1 MNLRALPVLIVIGLS
16 IRADTVAQSE
26 REFID
31 KVEGFKITLAGD
43 WQPVSYTDAVGRQ
56 RTEFV
61 SHDRAEGLLK
71 IARERLA
78 GRALTE
84 KVHGDLEDLKLRYAC
99 VYTGQEAISGLL
111 SGVRVALYYFEDGR
125 WIVGTHYYL
134 KDGDAVWILR
144 FTGRPGS
151 TGMARETTDR
161 IVRTFCSVCDIPV
174 GPAKTNG
181 ELTFEPP
188 RVGAASASPL
198 GVHPSLFVFR

>member
-1 MNLRALPVLIVIGLS
+1 MNLRILWVLVVIVVG
-16 IRADTVAQSE
+16 IRASTLAQSE

-31 KVEGFKITLAGD
+31 RVEGFKITLAGD

-84 KVHGDLEDLKLRYAC
+84 KVHSDLEDLKLRYAC
-99 VYTGQEAISGLL
+99 LYTGQEAISGLL

-134 KDGDAVWILR
+134 KDADAVWILR

-161 IVRTFCSVCDIPV
+161 IARTFCSVCDIPV
-174 GPAKTNG
+174 DPAKTTG
-181 ELTFEPP
+181 ELTFEPL
-188 RVGAASASPL
+188 RLGAASVSPL
-198 GVHPSLFVFR
+198 GVHPSFFGFR